1 MLKSNISGSLN
12 FPFHDILKYEERRY
26 KAYGKYLICTEMV
39 PYLNLCIARFAM
51 HFTYNQPVNLGGL
64 FVCLYN
70 YWVKNS
76 PYLSIG
82 TQKTDLV

>member
-1 MLKSNISGSLN
+1 
-12 FPFHDILKYEERRY
+12 
-26 KAYGKYLICTEMV
+26 MV
-39 PYLNLCIARFAM
+39 PYLNMRMTQFVVRL
-51 HFTYNQPVNLGGL
+51 TYNQPVNLGGL

-82 TQKTDLV
+82 T